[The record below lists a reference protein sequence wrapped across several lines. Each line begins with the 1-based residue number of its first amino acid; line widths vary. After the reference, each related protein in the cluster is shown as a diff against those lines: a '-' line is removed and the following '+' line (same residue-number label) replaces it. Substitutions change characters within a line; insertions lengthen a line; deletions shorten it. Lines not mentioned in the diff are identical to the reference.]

1 MDVVFV
7 IGRVLFAL
15 MFVRSGIGHFQAKE
29 VMAGYAK
36 AKGVPSPELAVQV
49 SGAMIFVGGLLVALG
64 LWADLGAIL
73 LILFLIPTAFVMHA
87 YWQESDPQ
95 VAAQESIQFY
105 KDIALLGGALI
116 VFWFYNQVEDAP
128 ASLTDSLL
136 GTW

>member
-15 MFVRSGIGHFQAKE
+15 MFVRSGLGHFQAKDM
-29 VMAGYAK
+29 MAGYAK
-36 AKGVPSPELAVQV
+36 AKNVPSPETAVLL
-49 SGAMIFVGGLLVALG
+49 SGAMIILGGLMIALG

-95 VAAQESIQFY
+95 AAAQESIQFY
-105 KDIALLGGALI
+105 KDLALLGGAVI
-116 VFWFYNQVEDAP
+116 IFWFYNQVEDAP

-136 GTW
+136 GSW